1 MFKKFIVATTFA
13 AFAAGAADA
22 ATLKFS
28 VKLGGAAGSSDSYSY
43 SKNGINFSV
52 SAYNHSNGVLGDRI
66 EVTKR
71 AKGLGA
77 KSPGERGALLDGRG
91 SPEMLVFNFEEAVR
105 IKVVAVKNADNKD
118 NLAIA
123 SYDGLALE
131 DYRSGV
137 KFRKKRAKDG
147 LFDGSR
153 TDTGLARFGD
163 KRMFEGNV
171 LGIGAGERDDNFFVK
186 RLRLI
191 VDVPDGSAGRTS
203 ASAPVPA
210 TPVAPV
216 PVPAG
221 GLLLVG
227 ALGGL
232 GLMRRRRK
240 A

>member
-52 SAYNHSNGVLGDRI
+52 SAYNHSNGVLGDRVAI
-66 EVTKR
+66 TKR
-71 AKGLGA
+71 ASGLGA
-77 KSPGERGALLDGRG
+77 TSAGEGGISLDGRG
-91 SPEMLVFNFEEAVR
+91 LPEMLVFNFDEHVR
-105 IKVVAVKNADNKD
+105 INLVSIGYADNKD
-118 NLAIA
+118 KLVIA
-123 SYDGLALE
+123 NYDGLALE
-131 DYRSGV
+131 GYRRGLSV
-137 KFRKKRAKDG
+137 EEELVKDG
-147 LFDGSR
+147 VYDGSSR
-153 TDTGLARFGD
+153 DTGAVRFGS

-171 LGIGAGERDDNFFVK
+171 LGIGAGDLDDNFLVK
-186 RLRLI
+186 RIRLT
-191 VDVPDGSAGRTS
+191 VDVPDTSAGRTS
-203 ASAPVPA
+203 ASAPV
-210 TPVAPV
+210 APV
-216 PVPAG
+216 PRPAG